1 MSDSLRPHGL
11 QSTRLLCPWKS
22 PGNGT
27 GLGCH
32 SLFPGIFSTQ
42 ESNQVSY
49 TRQTVSFEPSRKPQ
63 VIKKLNSHKEVT
75 FYPNARQE
83 RLALGNSD
91 DTVNS

>member
-1 MSDSLRPHGL
+1 MVLDWVAIH
-11 QSTRLLCPWKS
+11 
-22 PGNGT
+22 
-27 GLGCH
+27 
-32 SLFPGIFSTQ
+32 FSRGSSQPRNQT
-42 ESNQVSY
+42 QVSY